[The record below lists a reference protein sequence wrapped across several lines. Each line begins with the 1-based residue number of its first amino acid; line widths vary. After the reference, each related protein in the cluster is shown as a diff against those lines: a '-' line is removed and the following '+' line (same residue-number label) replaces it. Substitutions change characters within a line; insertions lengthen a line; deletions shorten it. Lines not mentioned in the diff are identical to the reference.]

1 MNILSMATYMAL
13 VQAITIQLWASN
25 QEIILSKSVHNTSN
39 IQFQPHLGQGPFANY
54 LSMEIPYLPISQARL
69 QLEALLGA
77 KLKNRGE
84 AHITV
89 ITPPE
94 YFQVLKEKISIQEI
108 NQLAV
113 KSNLQSA
120 RFEALCLGAAS
131 PKIQTTSGGGKN
143 FKVFSG
149 NEPPSTY
156 YVVVKSDDLL
166 KFRVAIQKLYI
177 ARGGNPT
184 SFNPLHY
191 FPHITV
197 GFTDRDLHESDGVIK
212 DISTCK
218 LKIVYKD

>member
-1 MNILSMATYMAL
+1 MNISRIATYLTL
-13 VQAITIQLWASN
+13 VQLITIQLWGSN
-25 QEIILSKSVHNTSN
+25 QEIILSKNVHNTSN
-39 IQFQPHLGQGPFANY
+39 IQFQPHTGQGPLANY
-54 LSMEIPYLPISQARL
+54 LSMEIPFLPISEVRL
-69 QLEALLGA
+69 QLESILKS

-108 NQLAV
+108 NQLAI
-113 KSNLQSA
+113 KSNLQSS
-120 RFEALCLGAAS
+120 RFEVLCLGAAS
-131 PKIQTTSGGGKN
+131 PKFQIPSGIQ
-143 FKVFSG
+143 
-149 NEPPSTY
+149 PPVTY

-166 KFRVAIQKLYI
+166 KFRVALQQLYV
-177 ARGGNPT
+177 ARGGNPA
-184 SFNPLHY
+184 SFDPFHY
-191 FPHITV
+191 YPHITV